1 MLDSRT
7 KQNLPSIKK
16 EVKNLKTDQIIQEKK
31 DKMANILFKIDAIKF
46 GVFKLTS
53 GKASPYY
60 IDLRVIPSF
69 PDAFREIC
77 DFYAEYI
84 TNQIGLK
91 NFDRIA
97 GVPIAGIPF
106 ASQIAYNLKKPF
118 LYVRKGIKTHG
129 RERRV
134 EGILVSG
141 DKVLLIDD
149 LVTTGLTLQ
158 KAAEA
163 TRAEG
168 GVVTDAVAF
177 LDREEG
183 GKQLLEKSEIKLHAL
198 LKISEIANT
207 LYEIGAIDQE
217 SRKTILKQV
226 KKQ

>member
-1 MLDSRT
+1 
-7 KQNLPSIKK
+7 
-16 EVKNLKTDQIIQEKK
+16 LKTEKTSQEKK
-31 DKMANILFKIDAIKF
+31 DKMANILFKIDSIKF

-77 DFYAEYI
+77 DYNAEYI

-97 GVPIAGIPF
+97 GVPLAGIPF

-118 LYVRKGIKTHG
+118 LYVRKGIRLHG

-134 EGILVSG
+134 EGILASG

-149 LVTTGLTLQ
+149 LVTTGLTLK
-158 KAAEA
+158 KAADA
-163 TRAEG
+163 VRAEG
-168 GVVTDAVAF
+168 GVVTEALAF

-183 GKQLLEKSEIKLHAL
+183 GKQLLEKNGIKLHAL

-217 SRKTILKQV
+217 SLKTILKQI
-226 KKQ
+226 KKR

>member
-1 MLDSRT
+1 LN
-7 KQNLPSIKK
+7 KEKSIEDKK
-16 EVKNLKTDQIIQEKK
+16 G
-31 DKMANILFKIDAIKF
+31 KMANILFKIDAIKF
-46 GVFKLTS
+46 GVFKLSS

-91 NFDRIA
+91 AFDRIA

-118 LYVRKGIKTHG
+118 LYVRKGVKLHG

-134 EGILVSG
+134 EGVLISG
-141 DKVLLIDD
+141 DRVLLVDD
-149 LVTTGLTLQ
+149 LVTTGLTLK

-163 TRAEG
+163 VRAEG

-183 GKQLLEKSEIKLHAL
+183 GQNLLGKTGIKLNVL
-198 LKISEIANT
+198 LKVDEIANT
-207 LYEIGAIDQE
+207 LYELGAIDKE
-217 SRKTILKQV
+217 SLRTILKQV